1 MALVEVVAAPT
12 TDPAVADRAAARMTA
27 WGKTPV
33 RAADTPG
40 FIVNRV
46 NRPFTIQALRMLED
60 RVAGIESIDDAM
72 RAAGFPM
79 GPFELMD
86 LTGIDVTL
94 AAARS
99 IWDRLGRPDRL
110 RPSPIQERLVAERH
124 LGRSTGIGFYRYP
137 GGARGAIESS
147 VAIDPTRAL
156 DADGIVSWILAA
168 IDEEAVRAVVE
179 GVYRGELGKWWQNSD
194 IAKKLQ
200 LSDGQIAQLDQ
211 TFYDHK
217 LKLIDYG
224 ADMEKQDLKL
234 QALLDADVPN
244 EGQVEAQVDQVLA
257 ARGKLERE
265 FTLMNLDLRKVL
277 SLDQWRQLKAVRGAT
292 GTMGDRVFFR
302 KVLPPGA
309 TPSTVPLPPDVPLP
323 PLPPPPGTR

>member
-1 MALVEVVAAPT
+1 MKTKPSALLAILLFPLSMLAQGRPAAPSST
-12 TDPAVADRAAARMTA
+12 TVTTAGPRAT
-27 WGKTPV
+27 
-33 RAADTPG
+33 
-40 FIVNRV
+40 F
-46 NRPFTIQALRMLED
+46 
-60 RVAGIESIDDAM
+60 
-72 RAAGFPM
+72 
-79 GPFELMD
+79 
-86 LTGIDVTL
+86 
-94 AAARS
+94 
-99 IWDRLGRPDRL
+99 
-110 RPSPIQERLVAERH
+110 
-124 LGRSTGIGFYRYP
+124 
-137 GGARGAIESS
+137 
-147 VAIDPTRAL
+147 
-156 DADGIVSWILAA
+156 
-168 IDEEAVRAVVE
+168 
-179 GVYRGELGKWWQNSD
+179 VYRGELGKWWQNSD

-323 PLPPPPGTR
+323 PLPPPPGDEMN